1 MSSKAS
7 VSRRVTV
14 PAIRNSKGRRKLM
27 ALTAYSGAIA
37 EAVDEWVDIVL
48 IDDAVPMEGDAQPG
62 AQSFALERMVRHT
75 GAVARA
81 TERACVVADL
91 PMPCCGASSEQAL
104 RSAARLLAAGAA
116 AVRLAGGPETADTM
130 AFLVSCGVPVMGH
143 IRRES
148 PRAGMAPHEAAAREM
163 ERAGAFGLLLDGV
176 DEPAARRIADVVSIP
191 VISGPACDGQMLE
204 TEDILGLGGDF
215 VQRYAEQYADVRA
228 VAEQVARDHAGA
240 QAYAAAS
247 GSRGFGAARS
257 PAAI

>member
-1 MSSKAS
+1 
-7 VSRRVTV
+7 
-14 PAIRNSKGRRKLM
+14 M

-91 PMPCCGASSEQAL
+91 PCP
-104 RSAARLLAAGAA
+104 AAGVFGAGAA
-116 AVRLAGGPETADTM
+116 QRSPAAGGRRRGGQAGGRPGDGGHD
-130 AFLVSCGVPVMGH
+130 GVLGLL
-143 IRRES
+143 R
-148 PRAGMAPHEAAAREM
+148 RAGDGAHQKGIGARRHGAARGGG
-163 ERAGAFGLLLDGV
+163 AGDGAGRAFGLLLDGV
-176 DEPAARRIADVVSIP
+176 DEPAARRIADEVSIP